1 MCDDTQYLYYFSP
14 TESGRMHDK
23 KIADDYPLCLPAG
36 SVLRQ
41 DLGFLGHSP
50 PGVVVEMPQKK
61 PPKQELTFSQ

>member
-1 MCDDTQYLYYFSP
+1 
-14 TESGRMHDK
+14 MHDK